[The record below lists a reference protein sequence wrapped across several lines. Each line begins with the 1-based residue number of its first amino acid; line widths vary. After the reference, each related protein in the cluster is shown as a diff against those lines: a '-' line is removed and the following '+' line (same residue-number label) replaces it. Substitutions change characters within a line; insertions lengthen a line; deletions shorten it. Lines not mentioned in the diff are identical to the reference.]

1 MATYIY
7 KAIDSSGHA
16 AEGSLEA
23 DDQSG
28 AIAKLKERKLSPVSL
43 SQASSKS
50 SKKISELRMNASRL
64 GLKITPSNIG
74 KNSFKNR
81 DVNLMIYSLKNKTNL
96 KEAHFI
102 RDKDE
107 LILYSPLKLKY
118 SDEYDEIKRKL
129 SSLSPNVLEIIFSNS
144 VIAFIWR
151 EKAGIIELE
160 KILKLLKVL

>member
-1 MATYIY
+1 MELLIIFVVISFLIGTISFA
-7 KAIDSSGHA
+7 
-16 AEGSLEA
+16 L
-23 DDQSG
+23 
-28 AIAKLKERKLSPVSL
+28 P
-43 SQASSKS
+43 SKS

-81 DVNLMIYSLKNKTNL
+81 DVNLMIYSLKNNTNL

-118 SDEYDEIKRKL
+118 SDGYDEIKSKL
-129 SSLSPNVLEIIFSNS
+129 NSLSPHVLEIMFSS
-144 VIAFIWR
+144 SFIAFIWR
-151 EKAGIIELE
+151 EKAGKDELE
-160 KILKLLKVL
+160 KILNLLKIF